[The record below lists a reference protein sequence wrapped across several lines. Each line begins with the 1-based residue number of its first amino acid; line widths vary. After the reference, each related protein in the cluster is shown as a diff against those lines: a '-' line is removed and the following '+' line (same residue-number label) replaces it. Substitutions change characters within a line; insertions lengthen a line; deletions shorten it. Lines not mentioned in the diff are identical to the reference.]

1 MTTEELAGIVG
12 NVAKSVDKMAL
23 ASQKE
28 FVAIHEE
35 FSTVHD
41 EIRTVLHAV
50 EGIDLK
56 LSSYASRWTEDF
68 SKLHGWVQELDS
80 RVKFLEKAK
89 K

>member
-12 NVAKSVDKMAL
+12 NLAKSVDKMAL

-28 FVAIHEE
+28 FAAIHEE
-35 FSTVHD
+35 FFVVHD

-56 LSSYASRWTEDF
+56 MSSYASRWTEDF
-68 SKLHGWVQELDS
+68 SKLHDWMEELDN